1 MNTQLTEN
9 AWHELNNRLKQ
20 FIGSKVS
27 DRNDAEDLLQDVFL
41 KLHRHA
47 DALESEEKV
56 QSWMYRVTRNAI
68 IDYYRTRKL
77 NVPFEDTRHHNGDA
91 ESDDAFKTLA
101 TGMRVLVRQLPDPYR
116 QAIELTEFKGMTQ
129 KELADHLGISL
140 SGAKSR
146 VQRARE
152 KLKRMLLE
160 CCHFEFDRLGKV
172 IHYEPRCACC
182 EKC

>member
-1 MNTQLTEN
+1 LQTIAENT
-9 AWHELNNRLKQ
+9 WYELSSRLKQ

-68 IDYYRTRKL
+68 IDYYRTRKQ
-77 NVPFEDTRHHNGDA
+77 NVPFDETFHHNGDT
-91 ESDDAFKTLA
+91 EPDDAFTTLA
-101 TGMRVLVRQLPDPYR
+101 TGMQALVRLLPEPYR
-116 QAIELTEFKGMTQ
+116 QALELTEFGGMTQ
-129 KELADHLGISL
+129 KELAEHQGISL

-146 VQRARE
+146 VQRAR
-152 KLKRMLLE
+152 KKVKQMLLE

-182 EKC
+182 KQC